1 MAVSAPTQPP
11 STKHSD
17 LKNFASSIAQA
28 LLFAGPSVSADPPA
42 APVRRLRCALYL
54 SGAPHHHSARP
65 NVLMEPEM
73 TVLYEM
79 KSERVAQVTLDRPEK
94 LNAFNAA
101 MRADLGA
108 ALKKASADAAV
119 RAVVLTGAGRAFSA
133 GADIS
138 AVDDPYNVEDI
149 LNTEY
154 GAFLSAVQ
162 SMPKPV
168 ISAINGPAAGI
179 GMTLALTCDLRVM
192 AEDAYLMSAFANIGL
207 VPDGGL
213 TLLLT
218 QELGYARAYQLAIEA
233 EKIDAGRALG
243 WGLVNRVAATASV
256 VGEALQ
262 WAETIAARAPAAMAL
277 TKRAMRQALHQNL
290 RATIAFEAMLQR
302 SAIATEDCRE
312 GVLAIF
318 EKRKPRFAG
327 R

>member
-1 MAVSAPTQPP
+1 
-11 STKHSD
+11 
-17 LKNFASSIAQA
+17 
-28 LLFAGPSVSADPPA
+28 
-42 APVRRLRCALYL
+42 
-54 SGAPHHHSARP
+54 
-65 NVLMEPEM
+65 M

-79 KSERVAQVTLDRPEK
+79 KSEHVALVTLSRPEK
-94 LNAFNAA
+94 LNAFDAA
-101 MRADLGA
+101 MRTDLAGA
-108 ALKKASADAAV
+108 MKKASADDAV

-133 GADIS
+133 GADVS
-138 AVDDPYNVEDI
+138 AVADPYNVEDI

-154 GAFLSAVQ
+154 GAFLSAIQ

-168 ISAINGPAAGI
+168 IAAINGPAAGI

-192 AEDAYLMSAFANIGL
+192 GEDAYLMSAFANIGL

-233 EKIDAGRALG
+233 EKLDAARARE
-243 WGLVNRVAATASV
+243 WGLVNRVAPTAAV
-256 VGEALQ
+256 VGEALR
-262 WAETIAARAPAAMAL
+262 WAEEIAARAPVAMAL

-312 GVLAIF
+312 GVMALF
-318 EKRKPRFAG
+318 EKRKPRFKG